1 MCVGRL
7 SWLTAGKVFAE
18 ADINNCFVNLLMI
31 ELSQVCN
38 VAEDMP
44 TLSAF
49 AANYKAWRSFLAAYM
64 GVSAK
69 EAKKLLIK
77 ILHLGTPP
85 CDLPFLWNLAVDMH
99 KAVGMLLALEK
110 FSYLEGRFANRRCPP
125 ASKLHYALSS
135 LEDTIL
141 SDLEK
146 EVTSVNGVSMNTYMF
161 DGAVF
166 LTREDAMDE
175 LRAAVK
181 TVADKW
187 GVTMSVVVIGEGDA

>member
-1 MCVGRL
+1 M
-7 SWLTAGKVFAE
+7 TAGKVFAE
-18 ADINNCFVNLLMI
+18 ADINNCFVALLVI
-31 ELSQVCN
+31 ELSHVCN
-38 VAEDMP
+38 VDEDLP

-49 AANYKAWRSFLAAYM
+49 AANYKMWRSLLAAYM
-64 GVSAK
+64 CVSPK

-77 ILHLGTPP
+77 IIHLGKPT

-99 KAVGMLLALEK
+99 KAVDMLLACEK
-110 FSYLEGRFANRRCPP
+110 FSYLEGRFENRRCPA

-135 LEDTIL
+135 VEDSIL
-141 SDLEK
+141 ADLEK
-146 EVTSVNGVSMNTYMF
+146 EVTSVDGISVNTYMF

-166 LTREDAMDE
+166 LTPENAMDE

-187 GVTMSVVVIGEGDA
+187 GVTISVVVINGGDA